1 MKYKTVTKLSYPIM
15 KKLYSLCLVCC
26 FAGILQA
33 QTKIRYSYDASGNRV
48 KREIVLS
55 RVQNR
60 ALDRIRLMLL
70 SFKLKQDSILLFAPI
85 STMSRVTRSYVS
97 IVE

>member
-60 ALDRIRLMLL
+60 VWVQEKEL
-70 SFKLKQDSILLFAPI
+70 SICKSNI
-85 STMSRVTRSYVS
+85 
-97 IVE
+97 

>member
-60 ALDRIRLMLL
+60 VWVQEKGL
-70 SFKLKQDSILLFAPI
+70 SICKSNI
-85 STMSRVTRSYVS
+85 
-97 IVE
+97 